1 MKAVATLI
9 FNKNLWGRLWL
20 TTARRLLAY
29 MSSRALATAT
39 SSSWSCFAPS
49 HGPCAIFQWV
59 SFVELTKWL
68 MVVIKVMWIRI
79 FFVSVI
85 QQEVWPSGSADMHS
99 MPPPASN
106 DTGTT
111 LSQDGSDWS
120 CDLATLTFDL
130 ESHCTCGWCGRRP
143 PCVYQVWSSRPCRS
157 EDM

>member
-1 MKAVATLI
+1 MKVVATLI

-68 MVVIKVMWIRI
+68 MVVIKVMWIHG
-79 FFVSVI
+79 FFCLCDTTRSVA
-85 QQEVWPSGSADMHS
+85 VRFSRHARYA
-99 MPPPASN
+99 PPASN

-130 ESHCTCGWCGRRP
+130 ESHGTCGWCGRRP